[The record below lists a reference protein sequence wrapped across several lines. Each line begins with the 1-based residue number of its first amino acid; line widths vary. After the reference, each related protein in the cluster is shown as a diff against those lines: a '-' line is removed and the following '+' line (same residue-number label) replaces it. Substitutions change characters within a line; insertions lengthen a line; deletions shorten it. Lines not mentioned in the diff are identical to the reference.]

1 MTIHLRRQ
9 LRYQTRDQERDVI
22 EQHYSDYYLNIG
34 YKGQIYFITVE
45 QVDVAEVVC
54 YADLLWRT
62 PF

>member
-1 MTIHLRRQ
+1 MTLHLFRKF
-9 LRYQTRDQERDVI
+9 RYQVTDRERDVI
-22 EQHYSDYYLNIG
+22 EQHYSDYFLNIG
-34 YKGQIYFITVE
+34 YRGQIYFITVE